1 MAATK
6 GTEETRVMASTK
18 GTEETRVMAATKD
31 TEETRVM
38 AATKDTGETR
48 VMAAT
53 KDTVVTMGTEE
64 ARVTAVVTKN
74 TAHSNMAEPTAVTTR
89 ATVEKVEDMI
99 KIRSKAAMA
108 PDILHDRMW

>member
-1 MAATK
+1 MGETKDIVAARAMAATRAMAAIK
-6 GTEETRVMASTK
+6 GTGEARVMAS
-18 GTEETRVMAATKD
+18 
-31 TEETRVM
+31 
-38 AATKDTGETR
+38 TKDTGETR
-48 VMAAT
+48 VMVAT
-53 KDTVVTMGTEE
+53 KDTVETMGTEE

-108 PDILHDRMW
+108 PDILHDSM